1 MARKIALPFRH
12 HGQLFCNEA
21 RSLLTE
27 AGFELVCN
35 DTGRK
40 LTRDE
45 QKDMIRD
52 AYAIVAG
59 TEIYDEDMLSVCR
72 KLKAILRF
80 GVGTDNFALDV
91 LRRMG
96 VRVGI
101 IANHNAVAEFAL
113 TLILSTLK
121 NIPLYDAAVRGGGWN
136 RYPMWELNGKT
147 VGIVG
152 LGRIGLR
159 LAELLQGFH
168 VQVVAYDPFL
178 NREAAARLN
187 VRPVALEDLLACADV
202 VSLHLPLNEHTW
214 HIMDRNAIAR
224 MKDGAVLINT
234 ARGALVDEEAL
245 IEALNNGKLRAA
257 GLDVY
262 ETEPIKTDN
271 PVLLVQNTVLAPH
284 VSALSYETN
293 YEAGIVCALSILQ
306 VAEGGAPVYP
316 LC

>member
-1 MARKIALPFRH
+1 
-12 HGQLFCNEA
+12 
-21 RSLLTE
+21 
-27 AGFELVCN
+27 
-35 DTGRK
+35 
-40 LTRDE
+40 
-45 QKDMIRD
+45 
-52 AYAIVAG
+52 
-59 TEIYDEDMLSVCR
+59 
-72 KLKAILRF
+72 
-80 GVGTDNFALDV
+80 
-91 LRRMG
+91 
-96 VRVGI
+96 
-101 IANHNAVAEFAL
+101 
-113 TLILSTLK
+113 
-121 NIPLYDAAVRGGGWN
+121 
-136 RYPMWELNGKT
+136 MWELNGKT

-187 VRPVALEDLLACADV
+187 VRPVALADLLACADV

-293 YEAGIVCALSILQ
+293 YEAGIVCARSILQ
-306 VAEGGAPVYP
+306 VAEGGTPVYP